1 MFVLFKV
8 LNDDMYINENKNSSL
23 SGWMQFMMII
33 QFLRISCL
41 KWCFNPVKCSLCIIE
56 VEAILSNSVDC
67 LVLLD
72 ADCLINMLAMLAIA
86 LQMHELAMKLALQ
99 KSQNTELRSQFEGQ

>member
-33 QFLRISCL
+33 
-41 KWCFNPVKCSLCIIE
+41 
-56 VEAILSNSVDC
+56 
-67 LVLLD
+67 
-72 ADCLINMLAMLAIA
+72 
-86 LQMHELAMKLALQ
+86 
-99 KSQNTELRSQFEGQ
+99 